1 MKKLKFIISGGGTGG
16 HIFPALAIAQELE
29 HKFSG
34 CEILFV
40 GANGRMEM
48 EKIPDAGYTIKGLDV
63 VGIQRSF
70 SINSLVKNFSFP
82 IRLLK
87 SLTAAKKII
96 ESFNPDVV
104 IGVGGYASGPTL
116 RMANK
121 LGVPTLI
128 QEQNS
133 YAGLTNKWLSK
144 KAHKICVAYENM
156 SQFFPE
162 PKLVLTGNPVR
173 KDLMDMD
180 QKSDLALKHFNIDK
194 GDKVILVIGGSLGA
208 KSINEGLL
216 ASLDILKNQPI
227 QLIWQVGKR
236 YFDQISNH
244 KKLQEFKNVH
254 AMPFIKKMD
263 LAYEVADLVISRAGA
278 LSISEITLTGK
289 ASLLIP
295 SPNVAEDHQRK
306 NAMALVKRNAAVLV
320 NDNDTRSALE
330 KALNLLKDELQ
341 ISEIAK
347 NAKKMGKPNAAR
359 DIVNEIEKLI

>member
-1 MKKLKFIISGGGTGG
+1 MLKMRKLKFIISGGGTGG

-29 HKFSG
+29 HKFLE

-70 SINSLVKNFSFP
+70 SINSFIKNFSFP

-87 SLTAAKKII
+87 SLNAAKKII

-156 SQFFPE
+156 DQFFPKT
-162 PKLVLTGNPVR
+162 KLVLTR
-173 KDLMDMD
+173 
-180 QKSDLALKHFNIDK
+180 
-194 GDKVILVIGGSLGA
+194 LVGCSG
-208 KSINEGLL
+208 
-216 ASLDILKNQPI
+216 
-227 QLIWQVGKR
+227 
-236 YFDQISNH
+236 F
-244 KKLQEFKNVH
+244 KL
-254 AMPFIKKMD
+254 
-263 LAYEVADLVISRAGA
+263 
-278 LSISEITLTGK
+278 
-289 ASLLIP
+289 
-295 SPNVAEDHQRK
+295 
-306 NAMALVKRNAAVLV
+306 
-320 NDNDTRSALE
+320 
-330 KALNLLKDELQ
+330 
-341 ISEIAK
+341 
-347 NAKKMGKPNAAR
+347 
-359 DIVNEIEKLI
+359 